1 MEIICKTVLWIAI
14 ASLIGSTEIRESV
27 AQDVEGLHQLFG
39 AVHDKGE
46 FSGSVVVLKDNQVVF
61 QKHLGYADF
70 REKKSIGPA
79 SIFEFASI
87 GKIFTAV
94 SIAQLV
100 QAGKINLD
108 DPVAN
113 HLKSF
118 PYPNITIRHLL
129 QHLSGLPDYMTHFEN
144 EWSPNKRACN
154 QDVIDWLADKKPD
167 LLFEPGK
174 EFRYSNTGY
183 VILASIVE
191 DASGLA
197 FSDYLQRNIFEP
209 LGMNSCFAFRQ
220 KWHAN
225 LRLDH
230 YALGHRFDSAA
241 NKFVAVNRNMPPKSV
256 YHYSLRSIDGD
267 GNVVGT
273 LADFV
278 KFEQGLAK
286 DKLRI
291 GDLMGEFYRPAFEN
305 DGSRYGFA
313 FYIASDNKS
322 VWHYGNVPGYQTYY
336 KRFLNSGVTIIY
348 TKNIE
353 TTDWSWLPR
362 MEQLANQH

>member
-1 MEIICKTVLWIAI
+1 ME
-14 ASLIGSTEIRESV
+14 
-27 AQDVEGLHQLFG
+27 
-39 AVHDKGE
+39 
-46 FSGSVVVLKDNQVVF
+46 
-61 QKHLGYADF
+61 
-70 REKKSIGPA
+70 
-79 SIFEFASI
+79 
-87 GKIFTAV
+87 
-94 SIAQLV
+94 
-100 QAGKINLD
+100 
-108 DPVAN
+108 
-113 HLKSF
+113 
-118 PYPNITIRHLL
+118 
-129 QHLSGLPDYMTHFEN
+129 
-144 EWSPNKRACN
+144 PNKRACN

-209 LGMNSCFAFRQ
+209 LGMNSCFSFRQ

-225 LRLDH
+225 FRLDQ

-278 KFEQGLAK
+278 KFEQGLANN
-286 DKLRI
+286 KLRI
-291 GDLMGEFYRPAFEN
+291 GDLMWRVLSAGIRKRWFTIRLRVLYRQRQQIGVALRQCAGLPN
-305 DGSRYGFA
+305 VLQTILGFWR
-313 FYIASDNKS
+313 D
-322 VWHYGNVPGYQTYY
+322 HYLR
-336 KRFLNSGVTIIY
+336 K
-348 TKNIE
+348 K
-353 TTDWSWLPR
+353 
-362 MEQLANQH
+362 H